1 MQSETPVDMT
11 AGEQI
16 LDFTHVNDLAAFYV
30 HILQNPDTFCS
41 LDNGEEF
48 HIGTGKGTTIRELVS
63 IVERIYGRKCNI
75 NFGGRPYRERDTM
88 HAVAPIAKNLSLV
101 RWRAMIS
108 LEEGIRMMKEANG

>member
-1 MQSETPVDMT
+1 MT

-16 LDFTHVNDLAAFYV
+16 LDFTHVDDLAGFYV
-30 HILQNPDTFCS
+30 HILSNAKLFCD

-63 IVERIYGRKCNI
+63 IVEHVFGRKCNV
-75 NFGGRPYRERDTM
+75 NFGGRSYRERDTM

-101 RWRAMIS
+101 NWRAKICIEQGVN
-108 LEEGIRMMKEANG
+108 LMKKSNG